1 MSGMEDGRNGC
12 EKGKQVKGKT
22 DFYELKRGLV
32 HVPTCKRLFA
42 QKTLT
47 GEELDEDFGF
57 YLLAKRAGATPRQA
71 EEFMKRSLDVVDA
84 VIEKTI
90 SGEEESEEVTI
101 SKEGF
106 EKLINPYGRMLG
118 ISDDTMERILG
129 GLSGSNGDVIMAQ
142 VKHAYADVCA
152 KRGYVPRGYRG

>member
-1 MSGMEDGRNGC
+1 MSGMENGRNGF
-12 EKGKQVKGKT
+12 EKGKYVKGKE

-32 HVPTCKRLFA
+32 HVPACRQLFA

-47 GEELDEDFGF
+47 GEELNEDFGF
-57 YLLAKRAGATPRQA
+57 YLLAKRAGARPGEA
-71 EEFMKRSLDVVDA
+71 EEFMKRSLDMVAA
-84 VIEKTI
+84 VIEKT
-90 SGEEESEEVTI
+90 GNAKESEEVTI

-118 ISDDTMERILG
+118 ISDDTMARILG

-152 KRGYVPRGYRG
+152 KRGSVPRGYQG